1 MVPEHLIPDVATH
14 YHLGSRPPFLN
25 LSDLP
30 PDRLE
35 EVLADLARE
44 RADGLSARVF
54 GRRYME
60 LRRRTEERLLSLFLE
75 AGGKPERSTPHYF
88 VLGASSWYEGLAPDM
103 AAFVVRLS
111 DLPTEATSL
120 TIPDSFNS
128 MGFGP
133 AYGLPQEDRA
143 YHDRVY
149 RLEDLPALVSAY
161 GLPDN
166 DASADNDAWAGNGSP
181 DDSYDGYQFRPFE
194 KYIEVQLW
202 SDRPLAAYGIE
213 ASGS

>member
-1 MVPEHLIPDVATH
+1 VIPDVVTH

-30 PDRLE
+30 PDRLAD
-35 EVLADLARE
+35 VLADLHRE
-44 RADGLSARVF
+44 RTDGLSARVF

-60 LRRRTEERLLSLFLE
+60 LRRRTEEKLLSLFLK
-75 AGGKPERSTPHYF
+75 AGGKPERTSPHYF
-88 VLGASSWYEGLAPDM
+88 VLGTSSWYEGLAPDM
-103 AAFVVRLS
+103 AAFVVPLT

-120 TIPDSFNS
+120 TIPDSFTS

-133 AYGLPQEDRA
+133 DYGLPREDRP
-143 YHDRVY
+143 YHGRVY

-161 GLPDN
+161 GLPAD
-166 DASADNDAWAGNGSP
+166 DASGPDGSP
-181 DDSYDGYQFRPFE
+181 DDSYDGYQLRPFE

-202 SDRPLAAYGIE
+202 SDRPLAPYGIE